1 MGIGYL
7 SVQRGTNDSSSY
19 TGNRK
24 VSTFLDI
31 VAQQICFYGLSVYF
45 KLLLKGLYHHSL
57 WLCVYMYELVS
68 FSPGAS
74 AVFLWPFFFILVD
87 SFCMCVERVASWR
100 SCLVYVT
107 RRHSLNLLPGNAHL
121 Q

>member
-45 KLLLKGLYHHSL
+45 KLLLKGL
-57 WLCVYMYELVS
+57 
-68 FSPGAS
+68 
-74 AVFLWPFFFILVD
+74 
-87 SFCMCVERVASWR
+87 
-100 SCLVYVT
+100 
-107 RRHSLNLLPGNAHL
+107 
-121 Q
+121 